1 MTEEFVIDLSEDL
14 MRVYLKD
21 VRRLRPMTVSE
32 EKKICAEIE
41 QVEMREKYLLFT
53 IPQAIKELVL
63 MGKRLAQGSTSI
75 TDFMNDIDGIHSA
88 KEQKSHTETA
98 ISSVHIIEKLSKK
111 LRNCLD
117 TQGPEEDYVKIRE
130 EFEDAVSRLNINKD
144 IIKQIIET
152 IIKDP
157 GRIETAEKKKLRE
170 LRDIDDRIGTIRER
184 LIQGNLRLVI
194 TIAKKY
200 QNRGLDLMDLL
211 QEGNIGLM
219 RAADKYDHRKG
230 YKFSTYATWWIRQSM
245 VRAISNSSNIIKIP
259 IHVIEKKTKINNTAA
274 RLLQE
279 LEREPDVREISKRS
293 GYSQQNIMDIMA
305 VPDPAISL
313 EAIVGEKDT
322 TIGECVA
329 DYNGRCAFQ
338 ELVNESLKEEIGKVL
353 STLTTREEKV
363 VRMRFGLNRQK
374 GCTLSEIGD
383 TLNITREY
391 VRQIEL
397 KAMKR
402 LRNPLRKRALESFQ
416 G

>member
-1 MTEEFVIDLSEDL
+1 MTA
-14 MRVYLKD
+14 
-21 VRRLRPMTVSE
+21 SE
-32 EKKICAEIE
+32 ERKICTEIE
-41 QVEMREKYLLFT
+41 QAEMQEKYLLFT
-53 IPQAIKELVL
+53 IPRAIKELVL
-63 MGKRLAQGSTSI
+63 IGKRLRQDSMSI
-75 TDFMNDIDGIHSA
+75 ADFMSDVGGIHSM
-88 KEQKSHTETA
+88 KEGKSHTETV
-98 ISSVHIIEKLSKK
+98 ISSIRNIEKLSKK
-111 LRNCLD
+111 LRTCLD
-117 TQGPEEDYVKIRE
+117 TESPEEEYVKIRE
-130 EFEDAVSRLNINKD
+130 EFEDAVARLNINKD
-144 IIKQIIET
+144 IIQQIIET

-157 GRIETAEKKKLRE
+157 ERIEMAGKKELRE
-170 LRDIDDRIGTIRER
+170 LRDIDGRVRTIRER
-184 LIQGNLRLVI
+184 LVQGNLRLVM

-200 QNRGLDLMDLL
+200 LNRGLDLMDLL

-259 IHVIEKKTKINNTAA
+259 LHIIEKRTKINTTAA
-274 RLLQE
+274 KLLQE
-279 LEREPDVREISKRS
+279 LEREPDLKEMSERS
-293 GYSQQNIMDIMA
+293 GYSQQKIIDIMA
-305 VPDPAISL
+305 IPDPAISL
-313 EAIVGEKDT
+313 EAIVGEQDT

-338 ELVNESLKEEIGKVL
+338 ELVDESLKEEIGKVL
-353 STLTTREEKV
+353 STLTKREEKV
-363 VRMRFGLNRQK
+363 VRMRFGLNRPE

-402 LRNPLRKRALESFQ
+402 LRNPLRKRVLESFQ